1 MCYIRPYAKE
11 AARKDTPARSS
22 REHAREFP
30 LPNAMSSRLR
40 QPHTRFA
47 VRMVLVFA
55 VLVVVMVVVAVQV
68 FRTAGDFITANEAV
82 AHTWQ
87 VKQQLTATVLALR
100 TAEASQ
106 RAYLLARDPARLADA
121 YGALPQMA
129 ERGARLQ
136 DLVADNDGQQDDVRL
151 LRELI
156 QQRNEGMLQLLAAFE
171 VGGIE
176 AVRAH
181 PLSATARQQ
190 DSGIDRLV
198 ARMAQ
203 REDAMLAARQQA
215 SLDHAR
221 LTRSMTLAAMVLCIL
236 VLAIALFLIL
246 RELARRARADARV
259 GAAHDDLARSLDESR
274 RLGDTLN
281 QLSELG
287 HLLQGCRT
295 LEEAAG
301 GLKLL
306 LLRLFPGSSGAIYLQ
321 NASQNLLTPTLEWG
335 DIGSAEAVFA
345 PDDCWAVRLGHAY
358 PDDEAANAFTC
369 RHLATVVVPGSPSH
383 VCVPL
388 FAQGG
393 MLGILLLFA
402 PAISAETRSTAMAA
416 AEQVSLA
423 IANLRLQDTLRTQ
436 SLRDPLTGLF
446 NRRYLEASLARDLA
460 RALRRSQPL
469 AVLMLDID
477 HFKRF
482 NDEFGHDG
490 GDALLSQVGEVLAS
504 LVRNEDVAC
513 RYGGEEFTLVIQ
525 EADAAMALD
534 RAEEIRKAIAM
545 LHLERGHKAL
555 GQVTA
560 SIGIA
565 SYPQHGDTPEQ
576 LLKRA
581 DRALYTAKHNGRN
594 QVWVADRI

>member
-1 MCYIRPYAKE
+1 M
-11 AARKDTPARSS
+11 
-22 REHAREFP
+22 
-30 LPNAMSSRLR
+30 PNAMASKLR

-47 VRMVLVFA
+47 LRMVLVFA
-55 VLVVVMVVVAVQV
+55 VLAIVMVAVAVQV
-68 FRTAGDFITANEAV
+68 FRTAGDFVTANAAV
-82 AHTWQ
+82 GHSWQ
-87 VKQQLTATVLALR
+87 VKQQLTATLLALR

-106 RAYLLARDPARLADA
+106 RAYLLGRDPGRLADA
-121 YGALPQMA
+121 YGALPRMA
-129 ERGARLQ
+129 EHGARLQ
-136 DLVADNDGQQDDVRL
+136 AMVADNPAQQADARR
-151 LRELI
+151 LRELL
-156 QQRNEGMLQLLAAFE
+156 QERNDAMLQLLASFE
-171 VGGIE
+171 TGGLE
-176 AVRAH
+176 AVLAH
-181 PLSATARQQ
+181 PLLASARMQ
-190 DSGIDRLV
+190 DAGIDRLV
-198 ARMAQ
+198 LQMDE
-203 REDAMLAARQQA
+203 REDAILSARQQA

-221 LTRSMTLAAMVLCIL
+221 LTRGLTLAAMALCIV

-246 RELARRARADARV
+246 RELARRTRADQRV

-358 PDDEAANAFTC
+358 PDDEAANAFIC
-369 RHLATVVVPGSPSH
+369 RHLATVVVPGAPSH

-402 PAISAETRSTAMAA
+402 PAISAETRSTAVAA

-423 IANLRLQDTLRTQ
+423 IANLRLQETLRTQ

-460 RALRRSQPL
+460 RAVRRSQPL

-545 LHLERGHKAL
+545 LHLERGHKGLA
-555 GQVTA
+555 QVTA

-581 DRALYTAKHNGRN
+581 DRALYTAKHAGRN